1 MLCNV
6 WQRLINSIVICM
18 RNASLEQYQELDML
32 IVPSPILSTEG
43 SVFLDIDPVTGMFTG
58 GHLRLC
64 AVAEFATRWRPRCVA
79 VVGGL
84 HAQHGTRMTDT
95 MEKFI
100 KEKSAGVQ
108 VQKINSLPCT
118 RHNVIALFN
127 QLGRQLEGKRVAVLT
142 NDYHLR
148 RFLEFWCRVQLEYG
162 FLVPEPLGVAA
173 EWICPSAE
181 TDFTWAALDLRRK
194 SEARGVAD
202 LRAGKYVDR
211 CLDQLASFRAHLAKS
226 PESYLSPDEQKRMAC
241 AG

>member
-1 MLCNV
+1 
-6 WQRLINSIVICM
+6 M
-18 RNASLEQYQELDML
+18 RNASLEQYQELDVL
-32 IVPSPILSTEG
+32 IVPSPILSPEG
-43 SVFLDIDPVTGMFTG
+43 DAFPDIDPGTGMFTG

-84 HAQHGTRMTDT
+84 HAQHGPRMTDA

-100 KEKSAGVQ
+100 KDRSNGVQ

-148 RFLEFWCRVQLEYG
+148 RFMEFWSRVQLEYG
-162 FLVPEPLGVAA
+162 FRVVEPLGVAA

-181 TDFTWAALDLRRK
+181 TDFTWAALELRRK
-194 SEARGVAD
+194 AEARGVAD

-211 CLDQLASFRAHLAKS
+211 CLDQLASFRDHLAKS
-226 PESYLSPDEQKRMAC
+226 PESYLSPAEQKRMVC

>member
-1 MLCNV
+1 
-6 WQRLINSIVICM
+6 LIDSIVTYM
-18 RNASLEQYQELDML
+18 RNASTEQYQELDVL
-32 IVPSPILSTEG
+32 IVPSPILSAEG
-43 SVFLDIDPVTGMFTG
+43 DAFLDIDPVTGMFTG

-64 AVAEFATRWRPRCVA
+64 AVAEFSKRWQPRCIA

-95 MEKFI
+95 MEQFI
-100 KEKSAGVQ
+100 KQRNSDAH

-118 RHNVIALFN
+118 RHNVMALLN

-148 RFLEFWCRVQLEYG
+148 RFLEFWSQLQLEYD
-162 FLVPEPLGVAA
+162 FRVAEPLGVAA
-173 EWICPSAE
+173 EWIQPSVE
-181 TDFTWAALDLRRK
+181 TDFTWAAREQRRK
-194 SEARGVAD
+194 AEARGVAD

-211 CLDQLASFRAHLAKS
+211 CLGELSSFRDHLAKS
-226 PESYLSPDEQKRMAC
+226 PESYLSPAEQKRMVC

>member
-1 MLCNV
+1 
-6 WQRLINSIVICM
+6 M
-18 RNASLEQYQELDML
+18 RNASLEQYQELDVL
-32 IVPSPILSTEG
+32 IVPSPILNAEG
-43 SVFLDIDPVTGMFTG
+43 DAFLDIDPATGMFTG

-64 AVAEFATRWRPRCVA
+64 AATEFATRWRPRSIA

-100 KEKSAGVQ
+100 KQRNCDAHL
-108 VQKINSLPCT
+108 QKVNSLPCT

-142 NDYHLR
+142 NEYHLR
-148 RFLEFWCRVQLEYG
+148 RFQEFWSRVQLEYG
-162 FLVPEPLGVAA
+162 FRAPEPLGVAA

-181 TDFTWAALDLRRK
+181 TDFTWAALELRRK
-194 SEARGVAD
+194 AEARGVTD

-211 CLDQLASFRAHLAKS
+211 CLGQLSNFRDHLAKS
-226 PESYLSPDEQKRMAC
+226 PENYLSPKERA
-241 AG
+241 AWIPR